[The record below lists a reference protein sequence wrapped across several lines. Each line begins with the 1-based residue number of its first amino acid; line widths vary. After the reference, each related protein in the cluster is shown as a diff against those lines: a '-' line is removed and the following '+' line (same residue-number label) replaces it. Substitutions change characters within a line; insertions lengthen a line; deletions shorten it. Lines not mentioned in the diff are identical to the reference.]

1 MKTPICDFLQKYQQS
16 GAERLHM
23 PGHKGQSYLGYEPFD
38 LTEIDGADSLF
49 SANGIIAESE
59 QNASTL
65 FGAHTFYSTEG
76 SSLAIK
82 AMLLLVARH
91 AKFKGQMPLVLAG
104 RNAHKAFVSGV
115 ALVDVDV
122 EWIFAKEQNYL
133 SCNVTATDVAKR
145 IDQMAQKPTAVYL
158 TTPDY
163 LGNTLDIASIAKV
176 CKERDVLLIVDNAHG
191 AYLKFA
197 SPKMHP
203 IDLGADMC
211 CDSAHKTLPCLTG
224 GAYLHISKH
233 APAEFCDQAKGALAL
248 FGSTS
253 PSYLILQSLDK
264 LNRYL
269 ADGYSQKL
277 NTCAQKVQ
285 TLKQKLQQH
294 GWELVGNEPLKITLA
309 TKPFGYTGDELATL
323 LDGNG
328 IVCEF
333 HDPDYLV
340 FMLTPDSDVERLQR
354 ALLSVEKRPPICTT
368 QPNAT
373 IPVRA
378 LTIRQATLA
387 PCEFVDVDSAEGRIL
402 ADLSVGCPPAVPIL
416 VCGEV
421 VDKNAI
427 DRFRY
432 YGVNRIAVVK

>member
-1 MKTPICDFLQKYQQS
+1 MKTPICDFVQKYQQG

-49 SANGIIAESE
+49 AANGIIAESE
-59 QNASTL
+59 QNASAL

-82 AMLLLVARH
+82 AMLLLVARY
-91 AKFKGQMPLVLAG
+91 AKSKGQTPLVLAG

-122 EWIFAKEQNYL
+122 EWIFATEQNYL
-133 SCNVTATDVAKR
+133 SCNVTAMDVAKR

-163 LGNTLDIASIAKV
+163 LGNTLGIASIAKV
-176 CKERDVLLIVDNAHG
+176 CKARDVLLIVDNAHG

-233 APAEFCDQAKGALAL
+233 APSEFCDQAKGALAL

-264 LNRYL
+264 LNGYL

-285 TLKQKLQQH
+285 TLKQKLQQR
-294 GWELVGNEPLKITLA
+294 GWDLVGNEPLKVTLA
-309 TKPFGYTGDELATL
+309 TKDFGYTGDELAQLLENDATVLLFPLPCVFEELLACEVALLDTL
-323 LDGNG
+323 LGK
-328 IVCEF
+328 
-333 HDPDYLV
+333 
-340 FMLTPDSDVERLQR
+340 
-354 ALLSVEKRPPICTT
+354 LLHHLGLGCDRGVVGTGYP
-368 QPNAT
+368 A
-373 IPVRA
+373 
-378 LTIRQATLA
+378 
-387 PCEFVDVDSAEGRIL
+387 GIL
-402 ADLSVGCPPAVPIL
+402 AQHACAAHQNVLYSVVEH
-416 VCGEV
+416 VSHV
-421 VDKNAI
+421 
-427 DRFRY
+427 
-432 YGVNRIAVVK
+432 

>member
-1 MKTPICDFLQKYQQS
+1 MKTPICDFVQKYQQS

-23 PGHKGQSYLGYEPFD
+23 PGHKGQSHLGYEPFD

-49 SANGIIAESE
+49 SAKGIIAQSE
-59 QNASTL
+59 QNASAL

-82 AMLLLVARH
+82 TMLLLVAKY
-91 AKFKGQMPLVLAG
+91 AKAKGQTPLVLAG

-122 EWIFAKEQNYL
+122 EWIFAKDQNYL
-133 SCNVTATDVAKR
+133 SCNATAEEIANLLDAMDK
-145 IDQMAQKPTAVYL
+145 KPTAVYL
-158 TTPDY
+158 TSPDY
-163 LGNTLDIASIAKV
+163 LGNVVDVASIAKV
-176 CKERDVLLIVDNAHG
+176 CKARDVLLVVDNAHG

-197 SPKMHP
+197 SDKMHP

-224 GAYLHISKH
+224 GAYLHISKL
-233 APAEFCDQAKGALAL
+233 APAEFCEQAKNALAL

-264 LNRYL
+264 LNGYL
-269 ADGYSQKL
+269 ADGYPQKL
-277 NTCAQKVQ
+277 NTCMQKVQ
-285 TLKQKLQQH
+285 LLKQNLRKH
-294 GWELVGNEPLKITLA
+294 GWTLVGNEPLKITLQ
-309 TKPFGYTGDELATL
+309 TKPFGYTGDDLASML
-323 LDGNG
+323 CNQG

-333 HDPDYLV
+333 HDADFVV
-340 FMLTPDSDVERLQR
+340 FMLTPDNNLDRLQS
-354 ALLSVEKRPPICTT
+354 ALIAIEKRQPICET
-368 QPNAT
+368 QPQAVR
-373 IPVRA
+373 PQRA

-387 PCEFVDVDSAEGRIL
+387 PSEFVDVECAEGKVL